1 MQNTS
6 CAAKGQSI
14 GALKKFLRKVEL
26 ASEGS
31 PELDSDFASIFPS
44 APTNVTRSIDA
55 LVRMIEI
62 ELPGWW
68 WTFGYCTLSNDASLY
83 PPGSA
88 RFRRQFSHASLGLD
102 GQSGPQALELF
113 EKWGK
118 LFDEGFHC
126 DLRGGTVVLSM
137 LIVFLTAQIAIAKA
151 GVEAGSP
158 SGWDAAQCTRP
169 IAGLAR
175 ATDCYSAR

>member
-14 GALKKFLRKVEL
+14 GTLKKLLRKVEL

-31 PELDSDFASIFPS
+31 PELDSDFVSIFPS
-44 APTNVTRSIDA
+44 APTNVTRSIDG
-55 LVRMIEI
+55 LVRMIET

-83 PPGSA
+83 APGSP
-88 RFRRQFSHASLGLD
+88 RFRHQFSHASMGW
-102 GQSGPQALELF
+102 SGPEAKGLLELP
-113 EKWGK
+113 KSSK

-126 DLRGGTVVLSM
+126 DLLGGTVHLSM
-137 LIVFLTAQIAIAKA
+137 LRVFLRAKIALANAKPERLEALATATQP
-151 GVEAGSP
+151 ES
-158 SGWDAAQCTRP
+158 STSQSRP
-169 IAGLAR
+169 TQFSLF
-175 ATDCYSAR
+175 D